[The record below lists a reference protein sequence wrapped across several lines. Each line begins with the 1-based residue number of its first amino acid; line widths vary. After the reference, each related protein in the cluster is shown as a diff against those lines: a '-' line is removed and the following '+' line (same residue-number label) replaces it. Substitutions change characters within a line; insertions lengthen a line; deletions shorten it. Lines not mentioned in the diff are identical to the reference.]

1 MNTNADV
8 FIWKAGSDRVMLK
21 IPGLYHLQ
29 AAFFTDFAPTITVLI
44 NGEPGLVLA
53 GDDEAAVI
61 EPSSSTSGKL
71 GVLGAL
77 GRSNGFQ
84 RVHHS
89 AGNVVGLAIDAF
101 LALPARAVVQV
112 SYDIDEKAQGFLN
125 LRKL

>member
-1 MNTNADV
+1 
-8 FIWKAGSDRVMLK
+8 MLK

-53 GDDEAAVI
+53 GDEEAI
-61 EPSSSTSGKL
+61 RNKTSPKASL
-71 GVLGAL
+71 AKVYP
-77 GRSNGFQ
+77 NGFQ

-101 LALPARAVVQV
+101 LALPARAVVQI
-112 SYDIDEKAQGFLN
+112 SYDVDEKAQGFLN

>member
-1 MNTNADV
+1 
-8 FIWKAGSDRVMLK
+8 MLK

-44 NGEPGLVLA
+44 NGEPGLVLVD
-53 GDDEAAVI
+53 DDEVVDA
-61 EPSSSTSGKL
+61 PGTNSTCEKL
-71 GVLGAL
+71 RDLGGL
-77 GRSNGFQ
+77 GHPNRLQ

-101 LALPARAVVQV
+101 LALPARAVVQI